1 MPDTKDDPKRG
12 PRLWRPVDPTIWV
25 RGRAVGRLEHLAE
38 RVLGTA
44 TFVLFASLVVI
55 GPFVFILSVFF
66 AYSFAGTAY
75 FGPTLWAMLAV
86 LTVGLVVFLERA
98 GYAKHFEHSEYR
110 LTKERLV
117 ALPLAFLMTVS
128 VLLLFYL
135 VRIHAI

>member
-1 MPDTKDDPKRG
+1 
-12 PRLWRPVDPTIWV
+12 
-25 RGRAVGRLEHLAE
+25 VGKLERLAE

-44 TFVLFASLVVI
+44 TFVFFASLAVVA
-55 GPFVFILSVFF
+55 PFVFILSVFF

-86 LTVGLVVFLERA
+86 LTVGLVVILERT
-98 GYAKHFEHSEYR
+98 GDAKHFEHSDYR

-117 ALPLAFLMTVS
+117 AIPLAFLAIVS
-128 VLLLFYL
+128 ILLLFYL